1 MSDASIKDIE
11 NAKSL
16 IDEAK
21 DKTLKTKFLCD
32 LITAQPL
39 TDDPILKGFI
49 FENWE
54 LQKNDIEN
62 YSALKL
68 ANNILSAINPVHFPI
83 AFPEVFLGESKGFNV
98 ILGNPP
104 WETIK

>member
-39 TDDPILKGFI
+39 IDDPILKGFI
-49 FENWE
+49 FEN
-54 LQKNDIEN
+54 
-62 YSALKL
+62 
-68 ANNILSAINPVHFPI
+68 
-83 AFPEVFLGESKGFNV
+83 
-98 ILGNPP
+98 
-104 WETIK
+104 